1 MTTLK
6 SGMRSGC
13 VRMQAA
19 ARGTLGT
26 RAPPAD
32 GRRVHLRRP
41 RRPSAGGNWP
51 RNPLLPLLLFLFPF
65 PPFPPFFFS
74 LLFPSFLLSFALI
87 SLNFFALRVKYTAP
101 RFFFALRA
109 KNTAPKF
116 FSPLRGVWNPRP
128 CGTLVHRLRGLRGV
142 RRAWDPRHLPRRNAG
157 FFSSARQELHWEK
170 GNLINAVG
178 AVAAPPPLPAAGGA
192 AASRPLVVSAARP
205 RTPPTTYPPL

>member
-1 MTTLK
+1 MAVGPSSLG
-6 SGMRSGC
+6 SAGSAGPGSSVGPSAR
-13 VRMQAA
+13 RPWDPRLA

-109 KNTAPKF
+109 KNTAPNF
-116 FSPLRGVWNPRP
+116 FSPLRGVCDPRP
-128 CGTLVHRLRGLRGV
+128 CGTPVHRLRGLRGV

-157 FFSSARQELHWEK
+157 FFSSALRCPSLGLGH
-170 GNLINAVG
+170 
-178 AVAAPPPLPAAGGA
+178 
-192 AASRPLVVSAARP
+192 
-205 RTPPTTYPPL
+205 

>member
-1 MTTLK
+1 MDL
-6 SGMRSGC
+6 SPVGPSS
-13 VRMQAA
+13 
-19 ARGTLGT
+19 
-26 RAPPAD
+26 AP
-32 GRRVHLRRP
+32 GHRRP

-109 KNTAPKF
+109 KNTAPNF
-116 FSPLRGVWNPRP
+116 FSPLRGVWGPRS

-157 FFSSARQELHWEK
+157 FFSSARGKAVHRVTGDWEQELRRNGDRGSCHLGE
-170 GNLINAVG
+170 
-178 AVAAPPPLPAAGGA
+178 
-192 AASRPLVVSAARP
+192 
-205 RTPPTTYPPL
+205 